1 MNQWIGSDHD
11 VGSMSSKLRSFSPP
25 PPLRSSLV
33 KSPPDAVPPTDELQL
48 LHTELML
55 LKQKTMDRAKK
66 AGEDLKALEESFRR
80 MKEREKGKAK
90 AIDRVKRERDC
101 TCILLRTRVTC

>member
-1 MNQWIGSDHD
+1 
-11 VGSMSSKLRSFSPP
+11 MSSKLRSFSPP

-101 TCILLRTRVTC
+101 TCIHLLTRVTY